1 MRTDFLISKKNAA
14 EKLIESG
21 QSPWLDNISRC
32 IIDSGELAALVKNSI
47 ITGITSNPSIFE
59 KSINSGKCGYPEMI
73 REMSSKG
80 LDTFSIYDAIT
91 QKDIKDAAKILFPV
105 YLKTGGSDGFVSIE
119 VPPDIASDTVSSV
132 REAKRIFASVAS
144 KNVLIKIPAT
154 KEGLPAITELI
165 SNGVNVNVTLMFSLK
180 HYTDASSAYIEG
192 LNSAV
197 KNGVDLKNIHSV
209 ASVFVSRID
218 TFIDRQLDGLAKN
231 ETGSRKKSL
240 INLKGKAAVANSK
253 IIFKKHLE
261 IINGERFKTFKSL
274 GANIQKPLWASTS
287 TKNPD
292 YYDLKYVEPL
302 IGKNTINTLPD
313 VTLEALCDHGLLK
326 ADTIFMDLDAAEKTI
341 KELSYYGINL
351 DNVGETLQEQGVKAF
366 EDSYEKLL
374 CSIKNVK

>member
-14 EKLIESG
+14 EKLIELG

-47 ITGITSNPSIFE
+47 ITGVTSNPSIFE
-59 KSINSGKCGYPEMI
+59 KSINSGKCGYPEII
-73 REMSSKG
+73 REMSLKG
-80 LDTFSIYDAIT
+80 LNTFSIYDAIT

-105 YLKTGGSDGFVSIE
+105 YLKTGGGDGFVSIE

-165 SNGVNVNVTLMFSLK
+165 SNGINVNVTLMFSLK
-180 HYTDASSAYIEG
+180 HYTDVSSAYTQG
-192 LNSAV
+192 LNLAV
-197 KNGVDLKNIHSV
+197 KNGIDLKNIHSV

-231 ETGSRKKSL
+231 ETGPRKESL

-253 IIFKKHLE
+253 IIFKKYLE
-261 IINGERFKTFKSL
+261 VINGERFKTLKSL

-313 VTLEALCDHGLLK
+313 ITLEALCDHGLLK
-326 ADTIFMDLDAAEKTI
+326 ADTIFMDFDAAKKTI

-351 DNVGETLQEQGVKAF
+351 DNAGEILQEQGVKAF

-374 CSIKNVK
+374 DSIKNVK